1 MKTQTETSN
10 RENNTQWLLDYQE
23 DLIKI
28 IGKHRKSNHALSV
41 EEILSEVNNHFL
53 EKHSDKEFIDE
64 IDCNKFLYGVA
75 KNWVRWTYIGVK
87 HKDKDYNLKKND
99 SVIHTEEGQLTA
111 FEYVCTTM
119 GSEDDYFVDLNFCKR
134 FENIYKW
141 IFDYSHFLTEKQ
153 KTVLPYIMVGKTLD
167 EIGDA
172 MGITHQAVSSLVLK
186 AFENIRQYIK
196 VDLNQDNE
204 AEIINQGQASVN
216 YIFGSDRLDYRSSLN
231 TKLKNQP

>member
-1 MKTQTETSN
+1 MRTQTKIPTNEKN
-10 RENNTQWLLDYQE
+10 AQWLLNYQE
-23 DLIKI
+23 DLVKI
-28 IGKHRKSNHALSV
+28 IGKHRKSNHVLSV

-53 EKHSDKEFIDE
+53 EKHADKEFIDE

-75 KNWVRWTYIGVK
+75 KNWVRWTYSGVK

-172 MGITHQAVSSLVLK
+172 IGITHQAVSSLVLK
-186 AFENIRQYIK
+186 AFESIRQYIK
-196 VDLNQDNE
+196 VDLNQDND
-204 AEIINQGQASVN
+204 AAIINQGQASVN
-216 YIFGSDRLDYRSSLN
+216 YIFGNERSDYRSSLN
-231 TKLKNQP
+231 TKLKK